1 MDIFALISPFLKR
14 PFELFAATGDETGRL
29 LNLNLSLDLNLPRRL
44 RLDLSVHPDLALENH
59 GLRAGPRFGETA
71 FDQEDIEPELH
82 FAPSDFVLSRLRY
95 LISRTSSRGKLRL
108 MPGED
113 SISM

>member
-1 MDIFALISPFLKR
+1 MDFFALISPFLKC
-14 PFELFAATGDETGRL
+14 PFELFSTAGDETGRL
-29 LNLNLSLDLNLPRRL
+29 LNLNLSLDLDLPRRL
-44 RLDLSVHPDLALENH
+44 RLDLSVHPHLALEDD

-82 FAPSDFVLSRLRY
+82 FVPPDFKLSRLRY
-95 LISRTSSRGKLRL
+95 LISLTSSRGKLRW